1 MVSPRQSFFAAFFTL
16 TIVSWGVLPQVASA
30 SRSDYFDYGPY
41 YQPPVLGLSLS
52 SLEHLPALSV
62 PDGIMPPAATGI
74 LPDSPFYNFE
84 RIVENAQ
91 LTFTFDPVAKEQAR
105 LGFAG
110 ERLAEAKTLIESGKT
125 ESGVSALADYR
136 ETMADVAAHLSGLA
150 AGGPAAQEFINK
162 VEETVA
168 AQAVVA
174 TSLSLTSPPQQAES
188 WTKAANAGAEVLDR
202 VAEAKGEP
210 AIPEDLSTG
219 IQTLKGQGLISEE
232 ESNKLYSFKSRSQV
246 RDELEKLSSSGTF
259 PISELA
265 KMDTAVG
272 RYYPEVYG
280 QYQDNLQVV
289 ELRAYQGL
297 PQPSAETVK
306 EMEKWLK
313 NSDVSA
319 PNDIKPY
326 LWYNRAQGL
335 AKEVDLS
342 DFSAGQQADLA
353 QFYPE
358 AVSDNPTYN
367 PVPSPTVS
375 PTPIPDQTDPESTT
389 GDQSVTPSP
398 TTIPGNDLEKAKVY
412 LGEAG
417 GALPGEPAYFFKQ
430 FGEQARYFIT
440 LDPADKAG
448 LKMQYAER
456 RLAEARQLA
465 EDPKKASSYEATLQA
480 YRQAMDDASSQLKQA
495 GESEDARDMA
505 KDLENQAARHEAV
518 LEKGLLPTPLK
529 NPEIIR
535 EAIAATENAMDRSAD
550 ILDRPALPPV
560 LTYRLED
567 LKAQGLVLPEEVE
580 DLTRSGSRE
589 EVREKVRK
597 LVEIGSFPPADAKK
611 LDEAQVTAS
620 PADYVQ
626 LVEVR
631 KVEELQGLRS
641 VQTDFA
647 QTPTLKAK
655 ADVLSQREKSL
666 TETIDISFIRPE
678 DLTGRDDLKAV
689 YDKLAASSSARPI
702 NRGQFGAQLPAPTNV
717 VLTTC
722 PAGATFKTNEG
733 CVWADSGNKINDY
746 DQYKC
751 SGAGQYYSFAAKK
764 CVPNQ
769 RGGGFGD
776 DASPVCPAGYNWVWQ
791 TQSCQTSDNEI
802 TPLPTPGQG
811 DSNSCPQGSSYQA
824 PNGCV
829 WDNNGKK
836 VADSTDYSCK
846 SNQYYSFSQFKCVPQ
861 PKPGE
866 VSSKDFV
873 PSCKDPNAYWSW
885 SDGKCALPRPIEGG
899 IKEINIPQPTF
910 VPPGNPFYFVKQ
922 FGETVQRTIAFT
934 PQRRE
939 QVSLSQAKERLAEA
953 ADALKKDDKA
963 GVKVAITAY
972 ISTMQNLVADVPREG
987 LSEGAKQEIAKGL
1000 SDGSV
1005 EQSLMLQKLSA
1016 WAKEGE
1022 DDLIQA
1028 ATSTPILGVDRASD
1042 ILGDPP
1048 IPEDIRA
1055 KIEALPGEMIS
1066 EENKKKLLEA
1076 DSRVAV
1082 RIELTNLSN
1091 VGGLGRDDVVFLNDD
1106 FNKVDTGAQVELE
1119 ELSKLA
1125 DVADITDQKE
1135 QITEKVEKNEGI
1147 VKKLDEFQN
1156 TFEVGN
1162 EIPADIRPYV
1172 RLTRIDEVAQT
1183 VRPDIVRIEEFQ
1195 NRKDLVL
1202 AVATLQQEYKPTRQD
1217 VGRVEEFRRRNP
1229 NAALPFEFARIE
1241 ALAYSLGVRETAG
1254 PCFLPSPPF
1263 PANTPC
1269 PAPGA
1274 AIPIT
1279 SYSKFVSLYSP
1290 VDETGYFYG
1299 NRNITPSTD
1308 KDGNPLVYGQGPKPA
1323 SPGVCQ
1329 SGYHWMYDSGGWC
1342 MSDGGSYG
1350 NYGGGGTY
1358 TPSGYGS
1365 GYTPY
1370 SPYYTAPGASP
1381 ATSGYPVGDVSPND
1395 GCPYGS
1401 DSDGRGKCIPN
1412 SYPASSYSY
1421 NAPSYYGSAPTY
1433 YTTNPPAGTVPGS
1446 GPRPTASGQCPSG
1459 FHWMSDSGGW
1469 CMADGGTYV
1478 PGSSNTGGYNYYSP
1492 NLTQSSCGPGYYWD
1506 GQGCIRTSPTDTYGS
1521 CRPPSSGCGSNSY
1534 WDYGSCSC
1542 RASSTYYGGSG
1553 TSSGSSG
1560 SSAGCS
1566 NYPSGGC
1573 GSNNWFDW
1581 GSCSCRASSSS
1592 SGTSTYT
1599 SGSSGGSSGSCPSGS
1614 HWMSDNGGYCM
1625 SDGGG
1630 SSTSSGGSTST
1641 TSSGGGSSSG
1651 SCPSGYHWMSDNGG
1665 WCMSDSGSGS
1675 SSGGSSS
1682 TSTSTSTEPTP
1693 STSTTTTTES
1703 SPPPS
1708 TSTSTESSPPPST
1721 STTTTTESSP
1731 PPAP

>member
-1 MVSPRQSFFAAFFTL
+1 M
-16 TIVSWGVLPQVASA
+16 
-30 SRSDYFDYGPY
+30 
-41 YQPPVLGLSLS
+41 
-52 SLEHLPALSV
+52 
-62 PDGIMPPAATGI
+62 
-74 LPDSPFYNFE
+74 
-84 RIVENAQ
+84 
-91 LTFTFDPVAKEQAR
+91 
-105 LGFAG
+105 
-110 ERLAEAKTLIESGKT
+110 
-125 ESGVSALADYR
+125 
-136 ETMADVAAHLSGLA
+136 
-150 AGGPAAQEFINK
+150 
-162 VEETVA
+162 
-168 AQAVVA
+168 
-174 TSLSLTSPPQQAES
+174 
-188 WTKAANAGAEVLDR
+188 
-202 VAEAKGEP
+202 
-210 AIPEDLSTG
+210 
-219 IQTLKGQGLISEE
+219 
-232 ESNKLYSFKSRSQV
+232 
-246 RDELEKLSSSGTF
+246 
-259 PISELA
+259 
-265 KMDTAVG
+265 
-272 RYYPEVYG
+272 
-280 QYQDNLQVV
+280 
-289 ELRAYQGL
+289 
-297 PQPSAETVK
+297 
-306 EMEKWLK
+306 
-313 NSDVSA
+313 
-319 PNDIKPY
+319 
-326 LWYNRAQGL
+326 
-335 AKEVDLS
+335 
-342 DFSAGQQADLA
+342 
-353 QFYPE
+353 
-358 AVSDNPTYN
+358 
-367 PVPSPTVS
+367 
-375 PTPIPDQTDPESTT
+375 
-389 GDQSVTPSP
+389 TPSP

-1542 RASSTYYGGSG
+1542 RPSSSPTSYSGS
-1553 TSSGSSG
+1553 SSG

-1599 SGSSGGSSGSCPSGS
+1599 SGSSGGSSQLGIATGAFEDASITTGASSSEFGNAQGGIINITTKTGGSRYTGS
-1614 HWMSDNGGYCM
+1614 LNYETTNFPGRYGSNFNMFQGSFGGPIMKNFTFFASAKIEGSQSSNGGYGGWNEPSYVRVAVDTTYRLGRSFGNIRSDSIDVSVYDYAVVKGDCDNFSFVTNAANPDIRDNYGYKCSSNRTATNPGGTYYLAGKLNYTFGAGSRVALSYNTSGTQARNPL
-1625 SDGGG
+1625 SDGRVAGSQSFSNVATLNWTQTLTR
-1630 SSTSSGGSTST
+1630 SSTRNISIDAYLSYQWNNNLNSRLTASSEAGTREPFMGFLLKPLKFEFTQQDFPLDSTLIYNILFNRASRRIGLTDKTNTNQYNSLGNYNGGAPDLLGNLSAGGGGGNDIGLSYDHENRWIGKANLDAQVDQYNRVKAGVELTSYDIASMQGSTNGLTPLMVKPVRRHFFVEDRLDLGDVVLVGGLSYDYFWTKAWRWRDYPRIATRPGFNPDSLYCKVGSTSVDNA
-1641 TSSGGGSSSG
+1641 GSI
-1651 SCPSGYHWMSDNGG
+1651 CALVQDPSHNY
-1665 WCMSDSGSGS
+1665 
-1675 SSGGSSS
+1675 
-1682 TSTSTSTEPTP
+1682 
-1693 STSTTTTTES
+1693 
-1703 SPPPS
+1703 
-1708 TSTSTESSPPPST
+1708 
-1721 STTTTTESSP
+1721 
-1731 PPAP
+1731 